1 VRNRRT
7 SAHNSFPFAAIS
19 NPLKQYTIAH
29 AVIFIPQTMNFLLNA
44 LPSLSHITRT
54 LAAGTNSLVKSMNFT
69 THALNSIVQAQ
80 HFISHVTTSIAQAQ
94 INGSFAF
101 AG

>member
-7 SAHNSFPFAAIS
+7 SARNILSFATIS
-19 NPLKQYTIAH
+19 DMLKQYATAQS
-29 AVIFIPQTMNFLLNA
+29 VIFIPQTMNFLLNA
-44 LPSLSHITRT
+44 APFLSHVTIAR
-54 LAAGTNSLVKSMNFT
+54 AAGTNSLVKSMNFT

-80 HFISHVTTSIAQAQ
+80 HFITHVTTSIAQAQ
-94 INGSFAF
+94 MNGSFAS